1 MSIPPIAK
9 ATLQAAVINAGSNVL
24 AQGIKAYRDQIPF
37 EVDNTALMQFTTCAL
52 IVSPL
57 GYLWLENLEAWFPST
72 KQVTE
77 DKDKEKTTLA
87 DGKPGAKPRLNI
99 TNTIAKIVIDQVVGG
114 AWNTVLFL
122 ATMGILRGLDP
133 ATIQS
138 QIYSN
143 IFTEW
148 DEVEEG
154 GKVVLIIPDILR
166 SSAKEGRSRT
176 RSVQD
181 DPSSTCARFTMMQ

>member
-1 MSIPPIAK
+1 MSVPPIAK

-24 AQGIKAYRDQIPF
+24 AQGIKAYRDQVPF

-77 DKDKEKTTLA
+77 DKDKEKTTPA
-87 DGKPGAKPRLNI
+87 DGKPGPKPRLNI

-122 ATMGILRGLDP
+122 ATMGILRGLDA

-138 QIYSN
+138 QIYSDFVPIMAAGLKLWPFVSVLN
-143 IFTEW
+143 FT
-148 DEVEEG
+148 
-154 GKVVLIIPDILR
+154 VVPADQRLLVGSLFGVVWAIYL
-166 SSAKEGRSRT
+166 SLVSG
-176 RSVQD
+176 
-181 DPSSTCARFTMMQ
+181 

>member
-1 MSIPPIAK
+1 
-9 ATLQAAVINAGSNVL
+9 
-24 AQGIKAYRDQIPF
+24 
-37 EVDNTALMQFTTCAL
+37 MQFTTCAL

-138 QIYSN
+138 QIYSVSDVRL
-143 IFTEW
+143 F
-148 DEVEEG
+148 DPG
-154 GKVVLIIPDILR
+154 
-166 SSAKEGRSRT
+166 AKKT
-176 RSVQD
+176 NH
-181 DPSSTCARFTMMQ
+181 